1 MENSKVI
8 ETGTDTLALKLI
20 CNVLQQDAQTVA
32 TILNNAESKV
42 MESIIDGIL
51 LADSDEAI
59 QSAIELFNTEL
70 EASK

>member
-8 ETGTDTLALKLI
+8 EAGTDTLALKLI

-59 QSAIELFNTEL
+59 QNAIELFNTEL

>member
-59 QSAIELFNTEL
+59 QNAIELFNTEL